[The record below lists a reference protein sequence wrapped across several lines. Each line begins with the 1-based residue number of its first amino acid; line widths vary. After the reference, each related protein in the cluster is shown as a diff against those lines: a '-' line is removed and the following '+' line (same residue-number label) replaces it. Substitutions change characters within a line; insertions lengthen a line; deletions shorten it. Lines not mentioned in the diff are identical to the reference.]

1 LTLDLQSMGKK
12 VLFNPL
18 KHDPFD
24 GFIKPKEECWVVI
37 PEVRKGVDG
46 AEVVAKSLV
55 LQTSYDIIN

>member
-1 LTLDLQSMGKK
+1 MGKK